1 MSQAGSSWQEA
12 TQRYGSA
19 ALTIADICVLYL
31 LIAPADLECMPGRG
45 DAPGDKLGAL
55 VPSASAGIVLQLEG
69 LGTPFS
75 QRQTGIYYNG
85 VLNRVD
91 A

>member
-1 MSQAGSSWQEA
+1 MSQAGSSGQEA
-12 TQRYGSA
+12 TARYGSA
-19 ALTIADICVLYL
+19 AATITDIRVLYL
-31 LIAPADLECMPGRG
+31 LITQADLECTLGRG
-45 DAPGDKLGAL
+45 DVPGDIIGTL
-55 VPSASAGIVLQLEG
+55 VPSASASIVLRLEG
-69 LGTPFS
+69 FGTQFS